1 MNEKI
6 DNTLNIALNL
16 PEEDLEKSQELS
28 VGIEN
33 DIWELIIRYQGDLDE
48 LRRLPNV
55 NVRELSNGYAV
66 ITTPKNLIDAISNLE
81 QIIFI
86 EKPKRLEYS
95 VLNGKRE
102 SCINQLQQDNFL
114 NNGMGLFGEG
124 VIVGIADSGIYYT
137 NSVFRNQDGSTRI
150 LRLWDQVTDTVYSE
164 SDINQALMLENSYTK
179 VNSRDL
185 TGHGTHV
192 AGIAAG
198 NFADNKN
205 NNLGIAT
212 KSKLVIVK
220 MTTATENSFPRTT
233 RLMEAIDFIV
243 KTANEYKMPLSL
255 NISFGNTYGSHDGTT
270 LVSSYINSVI
280 DGNRISVQ
288 IGTGNEGDGIGHTSG
303 YAFSN
308 EDVELQV
315 STYQKSISIQLW
327 KDYVD
332 TFAIQIE
339 APTGERTPVIREN
352 NRESNRL
359 NNGISEE
366 TSNEIGR
373 SISDNV
379 ENRRGNSIS
388 SYTLGNTNVFIL
400 YGSPKPYTRY
410 QEIYMDL
417 IPVNQYIDSGIWIIR
432 IIPEVSVVGRYDMW
446 LPGNQSINTF
456 TGFLKP
462 DPEITLTIPSATDK
476 AISVGA
482 YDTSTDK
489 VASFSGRGFTRENN
503 QIKPDIVAPG
513 VNIRSA
519 ATGGGTTVL
528 SGTSMATPFVTG
540 SAALMME
547 WGIVRGNDPYLYG
560 EKIKAYLIRGAKHLP
575 GYEQWPNKQAGW
587 GALCLRDS
595 LV

>member
-102 SCINQLQQDNFL
+102 SCINQVQQDNFL

-124 VIVGIADSGIYYT
+124 VIVGIADGGIDYT

-220 MTTATENSFPRTT
+220 MATATDNSFPRTT

-315 STYQKSISIQLW
+315 SAYQKSISIQLW

-352 NRESNRL
+352 NIESNRL
-359 NNGISEE
+359 NNGISDE

-489 VASFSGRGFTRENN
+489 VATFSGRGFTRENN